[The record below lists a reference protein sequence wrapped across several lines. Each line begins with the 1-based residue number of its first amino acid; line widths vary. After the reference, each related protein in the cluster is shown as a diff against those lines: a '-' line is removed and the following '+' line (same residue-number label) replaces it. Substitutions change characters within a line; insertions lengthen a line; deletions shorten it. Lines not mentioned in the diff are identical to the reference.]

1 MNILVVIQLAIA
13 FVIGLT
19 SLLLVHRI
27 LNGFLDRRFQLS
39 QHINTAYGVFQAGIF
54 LSTAVMLKSVIDPAV
69 NALRLFSQSG
79 ITVSD
84 IMSAALFTVT
94 FIVIGV
100 VMTLLVI
107 GIATTIIFQITHV
120 NEWEEIKNNNI
131 GIALISSAIV
141 LGLSLLLGDY
151 VGHFCEAIVP
161 YPSVLQIN

>member
-27 LNGFLDRRFQLS
+27 LNVFLNRRFQLS
-39 QHINTAYGVFQAGIF
+39 DNINTAYGVFQAGIF
-54 LSTAVMLKSVIDPAV
+54 LSTAVILKSVINPAV

-79 ITVSD
+79 LTASD
-84 IMSAALFTVT
+84 LMTSALFIIT

-107 GIATTIIFQITHV
+107 GVTTIIIFQITHV

-131 GIALISSAIV
+131 GIAIISSAIV
-141 LGLSLLLGDY
+141 LGLSWLLAEY
-151 VGHFCEAIVP
+151 VGHFCEAILP
-161 YPSVLQIN
+161 YPSVLSIY